1 MTKDNNKNIKIGVV
15 GAGAWGTALAHAQA
29 EAGRLVTL
37 WAREKEV
44 RESIEKD
51 DENKV
56 YLPDVKLNKNIVV
69 TESLSDL
76 HGMDIILVVTPAQ
89 YMRATMD
96 GLRHESLDGKPIV
109 ICSKG
114 IEIETGMMLS
124 KVLEDT
130 IPNAIPVIMTG
141 PCFAREVAL
150 GLPTGVTI
158 ACDDLDLA
166 KDLADKLG
174 CRNLR
179 PYVTDDILGAQI
191 GSAVKNVLAIACGAL
206 HGMKLGENAKAALIT
221 RGIAE
226 MGRLAKAMGAE
237 EKTLMGMCGFGDV
250 MLTCSSMQSRNF
262 SLGSMLGEG
271 RTLDDILGE
280 RKSVTEGVYTAK
292 ALKKLA
298 YENAVDMPIADTV
311 YKVLCDNVPLETAV
325 TDLLDRPFGKYK

>member
-1 MTKDNNKNIKIGVV
+1 MTKTVAVV
-15 GAGAWGTALAHAQA
+15 GAGAWGTALAHIQA
-29 EAGRLVTL
+29 EAGRDVKL
-37 WAREKEV
+37 WARENDIV
-44 RESIEKD
+44 DMINLHH
-51 DENKV
+51 ENST
-56 YLPDVKLNKNIVV
+56 YLPGVKLNENITV
-69 TESLSDL
+69 TNSLSAVQDAA
-76 HGMDIILVVTPAQ
+76 IILIVTPAQ
-89 YMRATMD
+89 YVRATLE

-124 KVLEDT
+124 KVLEET
-130 IPNAIPVIMTG
+130 IPNAVPAVLTG

-158 ACDDLDLA
+158 ASKNKDVAKELA
-166 KDLADKLG
+166 QNLG

-179 PYVTDDILGAQI
+179 AYVTTDNIGAQI
-191 GSAVKNVLAIACGAL
+191 GAAVKNVLAIACGAVY
-206 HGMKLGENAKAALIT
+206 GMKLGENARAALIT

-262 SLGSMLGEG
+262 SLGVMLGEG
-271 RTLDDILGE
+271 RTLEEIMAE
-280 RKSVTEGVYTAK
+280 RRSVTEGVHTAK

-298 YENAVDMPIADTV
+298 YANAVDMPIADAV
-311 YKVLCDNVPLETAV
+311 YQCLCEDLPLKEGV
-325 TDLLDRPFGKYK
+325 EQLLDRPFAKMAS